1 MQNQPGSVWVGG
13 LLLREPGVLEH
24 PSVEYQ
30 PALGMGI
37 TGGMEW
43 VHYTWSKPLSH

>member
-13 LLLREPGVLEH
+13 LLLREPGVFEH

-37 TGGMEW
+37 TNRRDGMGTLYLE
-43 VHYTWSKPLSH
+43 